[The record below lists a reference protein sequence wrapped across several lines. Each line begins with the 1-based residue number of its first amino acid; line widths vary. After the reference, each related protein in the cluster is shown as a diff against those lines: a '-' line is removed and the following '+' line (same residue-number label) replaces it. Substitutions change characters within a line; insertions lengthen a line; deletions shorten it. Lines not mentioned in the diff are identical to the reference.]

1 MPADFAIAPLFEGLD
16 WPRIVALAAI
26 YLLAFTVKGAIG
38 VGSLTPTIVFG
49 ALVIDAH
56 HAVALAV
63 MANILSQMQFV
74 REGFRHGDRRIARKV
89 IVPNFAA
96 AALGVWIFGRI
107 GAPTLT
113 TVLGLALGML
123 ALCDMLG
130 VWTRLA
136 QRIDIGKP
144 VTVVAISAF
153 SGLVSGVTGA
163 GGLLFVAIYLRM
175 IIADK
180 TVFRGTVLLL
190 STLVVA
196 WRALM
201 MAFAG
206 HIDWQVVV
214 ESAVLFP
221 LILTGGI
228 LGSKIHGRISERRFS
243 AVLQAVIL
251 FGAAVLIWRGAAQ
264 ILAR

>member
-1 MPADFAIAPLFEGLD
+1 MQADFAITALFEGLD
-16 WPRIVALAAI
+16 AVRIAALALI
-26 YLLAFTVKGAIG
+26 YLLAFGVKGAIG

-63 MANILSQMQFV
+63 MANILSQLQFV
-74 REGFRHGDRRIARKV
+74 REGLRKGDRAIARRV

-107 GAPTLT
+107 STPALT
-113 TVLGLALGML
+113 TVLGLALGVL
-123 ALCDMLG
+123 VLCDMLG

-136 QRIDIGKP
+136 GRIDIAKP
-144 VTVVAISAF
+144 STVFLVSAL

-175 IIADK
+175 IITDK
-180 TVFRGTVLLL
+180 TVFRGTILLL
-190 STLVVA
+190 STLVVG
-196 WRALM
+196 WRALV

-206 HIDWQVVV
+206 HIDPQILV
-214 ESAVLFP
+214 ESSILFP
-221 LILTGGI
+221 LILTGGV
-228 LGSKIHGRISERRFS
+228 LGSLVHGRISEKRFS
-243 AVLQAVIL
+243 VVLQGVIL
-251 FGAAVLIWRGAAQ
+251 FGAAVLLWRGATQ
-264 ILAR
+264 FIGH